1 MRSPGTTTS
10 RRRDLDGAGLNKKV
24 RLSDVAKLA
33 GVSTMTVSKVI
44 RKTGSI
50 SAPTRERVNEAID
63 ELGYLPNLIAVS
75 LSSQTNLLVG
85 VIIPNLGSRVFD
97 ESLRGI
103 NTVLTEAGMHTLIGT
118 SDNHTDREEELI
130 KTMLPWQPSGII
142 LTGGIAHS
150 ATTNKLLSGRPC
162 PIIQIWDNDVPEF
175 EVNVGFSHIE
185 AGRVI
190 ARHLYEKGYRKIAYI
205 GAQHDKDVCAARRY
219 QGFCE
224 QLAEFD
230 LGVVSEISVKGERET
245 SDGVRGTQ
253 KLLERSPD
261 IDAICYLNDA
271 MAVGG
276 LTHMY
281 RVGIKT
287 PEQIAVA
294 GFNGS
299 SIGQL
304 ISTELTTIDIPRWDI
319 GETAARLLLDRI
331 SGKDTVDRVD
341 VELRLV
347 PGSTT

>member
-1 MRSPGTTTS
+1 MKSTRATPT
-10 RRRDLDGAGLNKKV
+10 RRKDIDGAGSTKRV

-50 SAPTRERVNEAID
+50 SEPTQKRVNEAID
-63 ELGYLPNLIAVS
+63 ELGYLPNRIAVS

-85 VIIPNLGSRVFD
+85 VIIPSLGTRVFD

-130 KTMLPWQPSGII
+130 KTMLPWQPSGLI
-142 LTGGIAHS
+142 LTGGISHS
-150 ATTNKLLSGRPC
+150 ATTDRLLGGKPC

-185 AGRVI
+185 AGRVT
-190 ARHLYEKGYRKIAYI
+190 ARHFLDKGYRKIAYI
-205 GAQHDKDVCAARRY
+205 GALHDKDVCAARRY
-219 QGFCE
+219 QGFCA
-224 QLAEFD
+224 QLKEHGLDVEAQ
-230 LGVVSEISVKGERET
+230 ISDKGERGT
-245 SDGVRGTQ
+245 SDGLRDTQ
-253 KLLERSPD
+253 ILLERTTD
-261 IDAICYLNDA
+261 MDAIYYLNDA

-276 LTHMY
+276 LTHLH

-299 SIGQL
+299 AIGQL
-304 ISTELTTIDIPRWDI
+304 ISTELTTIDVPRWDI

-331 SGKDTVDRVD
+331 NGKETVDRVD
-341 VELRLV
+341 VELKLV
-347 PGSTT
+347 PGTTT